1 MPRTTKNITI
11 QKSKSE
17 NPEFRDKNALIHKRW
32 LEAKL
37 EVEKA
42 KKNKNVHKLNVAMNK
57 LEMVKNEFYDV
68 NKGLAYSMA
77 KVFMN
82 QGDDLGKDYLS
93 AAGLGLWEAFLRWDP
108 SKNVTFGTFSRQFI
122 KGRVSRT
129 VRQSEYHHISQGD
142 FNKRK
147 DVRDALLSLSEE
159 LNRTPTYQ
167 EIALRAKVTVNL
179 VERALQSKSASLDSP
194 IGDGESTLGDLV
206 IEKFLTKGDYQ
217 FEEEKIEMIL
227 EELSETE
234 LWIMLGRGD
243 ILGIEPQS
251 LIEIADRIG
260 IGREIARRVEQRA
273 KFRIV
278 QAKLALELDSLPSI
292 DMIAEKCEYSITSPE
307 KRVEFTKILRSGYS
321 ELKGRW
327 ERATK
332 ALSTSTSLSE
342 TDSTYKRNARLDRIG
357 EEFIASAEKLITQ
370 MGSTYARSGKKE
382 PVGIDAMSIYIWQ
395 LLRSWDEFGKMSF
408 EAYARVEI
416 GKNFSKLNSEEPDY
430 SGLDQL
436 EIEYLWSR
444 IKKHNIHKF

>member
-42 KKNKNVHKLNVAMNK
+42 SKSKNEQKLNIAQNK
-57 LEMVKNEFYDV
+57 LDMVKNEFYDV

-167 EIALRAKVTVNL
+167 EIAEKAKVTVNL

-206 IEKFLTKGDYQ
+206 IEKFLTKGDDQ

-251 LIEIADRIG
+251 LVEVADRIG

-278 QAKLALELDSLPSI
+278 QAKLALEQDCLPTI
-292 DMIAEKCEYSITSPE
+292 EQVAEKCDYSIESPE
-307 KRVEFTKILRSGYS
+307 KRIEFTKILRSGYS
-321 ELKGRW
+321 EIKGRW
-327 ERATK
+327 ERATI
-332 ALSTSTSLSE
+332 ALSLPASINES
-342 TDSTYKRNARLDRIG
+342 DSNYKRNARLDRIG
-357 EEFIASAEKLITQ
+357 EEFIACAEKLITQ

-382 PVGIDAMSIYIWQ
+382 PVGIDAMSLYIWQ

-416 GKNFSKLNSEEPDY
+416 GKNFSKLNSKEPDY
-430 SGLDQL
+430 SGLEQL
-436 EIEYLWSR
+436 EIEYLWAK
-444 IKKHNIHKF
+444 IKKNNLHKY